1 MKKKKKCANLLD
13 SQLRHLKERTIISS
27 PRATRGGGVRRA
39 TRKKIAKNSMAE
51 FEKTSENQLN
61 YLNEKWNDPL
71 AFSLAMEATLTE

>member
-1 MKKKKKCANLLD
+1 LREKKEVYKSAGFSTSSFKGA
-13 SQLRHLKERTIISS
+13 TIISS

-39 TRKKIAKNSMAE
+39 ARKKIAKNSMAE

-61 YLNEKWNDPL
+61 YLNEQTNDPL